1 MIVMKFGGTSV
12 GSPQRMR
19 EVAELIHDGQP
30 KVVVLSAV
38 AGTTNKLADLAACLR
53 QGDQACAS
61 DRLEMLF
68 REYLEFVS
76 DLLPGEQWRNQGLRV
91 LNACFLAIREQFVPG
106 FGAREENV
114 ILAQGELISTQ
125 LFQIYLQSTGLPS
138 VMLPALDFMRTNAQG
153 DPDREWIGE
162 RLRVLLASAPSSI
175 CYLTQGYICLNAA
188 GEVDN
193 LQRGGSDYTATLIGA
208 ALRAGEIQIWTD
220 IDGLH
225 DGDPRL
231 VEGTRPVRQ
240 LSFREAAELAYF
252 GAKILHPTCVIPAE
266 EEGVPIRL
274 KNTFAPEAAGTLIA
288 REASGRTVAALAAKD
303 GITAIR
309 IQSGRMLNAY
319 GFLRRVFEV
328 FEAYRTPIDMITTS
342 EVSVS
347 LTIDHTEYL
356 EDILRDLSEFVELTV
371 DSGQTIICV
380 VGDHLDQHTAVMR
393 EIFAALEHIPL
404 RMVSYGGSS
413 NNVSIL
419 VPSGYKREAM
429 ETLHL
434 ALFRKEAAGAVT

>member
-356 EDILRDLSEFVELTV
+356 EDILRDLSEFGELTV